1 MSKESEWLSLKEV
14 SELLRISKETLYKLV
29 YKKKIPCIKIGRQY
43 RFSKNIIDL
52 WLKKGTFE

>member
-29 YKKKIPCIKIGRQY
+29 YKKKIPCIKVGRQY
-43 RFSKNIIDL
+43 RFNKNIIDL